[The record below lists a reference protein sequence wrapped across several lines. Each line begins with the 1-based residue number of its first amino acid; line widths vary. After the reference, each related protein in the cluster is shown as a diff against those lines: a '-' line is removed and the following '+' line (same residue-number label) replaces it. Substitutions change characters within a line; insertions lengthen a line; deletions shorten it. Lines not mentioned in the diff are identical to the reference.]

1 MEKKRNSPAENLP
14 PWRVTS
20 EGDFWDVASRERPA
34 ILLPFGGEFQWFG
47 SHWVVPGVY
56 STAKALV
63 VDFCR
68 QVDVDA
74 MRAFQEKYH
83 LAPDRDDIRNYTREE
98 AARIEAESPMG
109 FFFHVAA
116 QVNGK
121 ELPMSRGSGVGYIPY
136 QVEASDEA
144 LSVIL
149 HYGLDQSTCWYILRC
164 VFPWRRR
171 QQVGSLSFRL
181 EVEPVRQPGQ
191 PFQIQP
197 GEKVELTHPQTGERY
212 TLTALKLVPDTVDSN
227 FPDMED
233 WEVPNHLWK
242 LVYTL
247 EPELEEFVLQDAEE
261 GDPMRPKA
269 PRENGA
275 TGSTVGCA
283 PLQPVKKKTS
293 PGPASIG
300 IIGGAA
306 ELVEIQAGHQV
317 AFSSLRFEPAAS
329 VTWLPMFQGRN
340 VEGITVD
347 MLPQA

>member
-1 MEKKRNSPAENLP
+1 MEKKRNSPAKNLP
-14 PWRVTS
+14 SWRVTS
-20 EGDFWDVASRERPA
+20 EGGFWDVASRERPA

-74 MRAFQEKYH
+74 MRAFQEKH
-83 LAPDRDDIRNYTREE
+83 RLTPDRDDIRNYTREE

-149 HYGLDQSTCWYILRC
+149 HYGLDPSTCWYILRC

-171 QQVGSLSFRL
+171 QQVESLSFRL

-197 GEKVELTHPQTGERY
+197 GERVELTHPQTGERY
-212 TLTALKLVPDTVDSN
+212 TLTALDLVPDTVDRN

-247 EPELEEFVLQDAEE
+247 EPELEELVLQDAEE

-269 PRENGA
+269 PQENGA

-300 IIGGAA
+300 VIGGAA

-329 VTWLPMFQGRN
+329 VTWLPMFQGRA

>member
-1 MEKKRNSPAENLP
+1 MEKKRNSPAKNLP

-20 EGDFWDVASRERPA
+20 EGSFWTSPA
-34 ILLPFGGEFQWFG
+34 G
-47 SHWVVPGVY
+47 SAPPSCCPLAGNSSGLAPTGWCRGCIP
-56 STAKALV
+56 TAKALV

-74 MRAFQEKYH
+74 MRAFQEKHH
-83 LAPDRDDIRNYTREE
+83 LAPDRTTSATTLGRRPP
-98 AARIEAESPMG
+98 ASRRKGPMG

-121 ELPMSRGSGVGYIPY
+121 ELPMGRGSGVGYIPY

-149 HYGLDQSTCWYILRC
+149 HYGLDPSTCWYILRC

-171 QQVGSLSFRL
+171 QQVESLSFRL

-197 GEKVELTHPQTGERY
+197 GERVELTHPQTGERY

-233 WEVPNHLWK
+233 WDVPQPPVEAHLH
-242 LVYTL
+242 
-247 EPELEEFVLQDAEE
+247 PGAEA
-261 GDPMRPKA
+261 GGVRPAGRGGGRPRCVPKPPGRTA
-269 PRENGA
+269 PQA
-275 TGSTVGCA
+275 A
-283 PLQPVKKKTS
+283 PL
-293 PGPASIG
+293 
-300 IIGGAA
+300 AA
-306 ELVEIQAGHQV
+306 RP
-317 AFSSLRFEPAAS
+317 FSL
-329 VTWLPMFQGRN
+329 
-340 VEGITVD
+340 
-347 MLPQA
+347 